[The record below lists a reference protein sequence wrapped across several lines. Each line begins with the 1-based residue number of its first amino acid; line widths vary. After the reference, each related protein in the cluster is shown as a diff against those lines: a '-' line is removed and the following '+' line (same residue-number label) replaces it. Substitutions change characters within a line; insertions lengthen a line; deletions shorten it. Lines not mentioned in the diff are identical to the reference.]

1 MPIGKFDRE
10 KAWSNFRVGLVGFI
24 ALSLLVIGI
33 TFAGG
38 DKGLLFQK
46 TAVLKAE
53 LVDVS
58 GLKKGSSVTMS
69 GMPIGKLTDIAF
81 VDDLEKNRMEVTML
95 IRSNARKLIK
105 VDSIPSVRTQGMM
118 GDRFIDISRGGQGSQ
133 VLPDGKALVGSETTD
148 FDETLHQASAV
159 LNETHKVLNAVNQQ
173 QGTVGQ
179 HFYDEKFYARLIQ
192 IADQVNE
199 LIKDF
204 KQHPRKYIKFSLF

>member
-1 MPIGKFDRE
+1 MGQFDQE
-10 KAWSNFRVGLVGFI
+10 KAWSNFRVGLIGFI

-33 TFAGG
+33 TLAGG

-58 GLKKGSSVTMS
+58 GLKKGSSITMS
-69 GMPIGKLTDIAF
+69 GMTIGKLTDIAF
-81 VDDLEKNRMEVTML
+81 VNDLEKNRMEVTML
-95 IRSNARKLIK
+95 VRFNARKLIK

-118 GDRFIDISRGGQGSQ
+118 GDRFIDISRGGHESE
-133 VLPDGKALVGSETTD
+133 VLPDDGFLIGSETSD

-179 HFYDEKFYARLIQ
+179 LFYDEKFYAKLVEIT
-192 IADQVNE
+192 DQVNE

-204 KQHPRKYIKFSLF
+204 KQHPRKYIKFSLL

>member
-1 MPIGKFDRE
+1 MGQFDQE
-10 KAWSNFRVGLVGFI
+10 KAWSNFRVGLIGFI
-24 ALSLLVIGI
+24 ALSLLVLGI

-46 TAVLKAE
+46 TAVLKVQ

-69 GMPIGKLTDIAF
+69 GMTIGKLTNIAF

-95 IRSNARKLIK
+95 VRSSARKLIK
-105 VDSIPSVRTQGMM
+105 VDSVPSVRTQGMM
-118 GDRFIDISRGGQGSQ
+118 GDRFIDISRGGQESL
-133 VLPDGKALVGSETTD
+133 VLPDGGFLIGSETSD

-159 LNETHKVLNAVNQQ
+159 LNETHKVLHAVNQQ
-173 QGTVGQ
+173 EGTVGQ
-179 HFYDEKFYARLIQ
+179 LFYDEKFYAKLIE
-192 IADQVNE
+192 ITDQVNE

-204 KQHPRKYIKFSLF
+204 KQHPRKYIKFSVF